1 VSGERYN
8 SYDRRRSQVV
18 RRGSAKPLC
27 TGSIPV
33 AASRVVSSA
42 EERLLDVQ
50 KVGGSNP
57 PPPTKVLPCR
67 LCWQLLTLLYG
78 KRSSLSRST
87 MVGASASLLSG
98 IPGSCMPLPRSG
110 RIGTCWG
117 MGMPLSGLILT
128 NISELKGCW
137 RGDAAARAENHLR
150 VGLRLGGDPLNT
162 KSHRFS

>member
-1 VSGERYN
+1 MPCPYSLAEDKASAKAGELDSCVGERYN

-57 PPPTKVLPCR
+57 PPPTRKTVPSEKFKV
-67 LCWQLLTLLYG
+67 T
-78 KRSSLSRST
+78 
-87 MVGASASLLSG
+87 
-98 IPGSCMPLPRSG
+98 IF
-110 RIGTCWG
+110 
-117 MGMPLSGLILT
+117 GLV
-128 NISELKGCW
+128 
-137 RGDAAARAENHLR
+137 R
-150 VGLRLGGDPLNT
+150 
-162 KSHRFS
+162 